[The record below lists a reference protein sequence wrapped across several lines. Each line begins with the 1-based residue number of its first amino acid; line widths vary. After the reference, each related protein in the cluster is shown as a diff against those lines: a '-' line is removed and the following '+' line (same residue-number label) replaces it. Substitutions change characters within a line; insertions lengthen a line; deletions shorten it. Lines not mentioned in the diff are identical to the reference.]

1 METVEGIETIKAG
14 AGNWKFLSRWLG
26 IMNTTINND
35 LKVKHINDNLNYAVQ
50 MLQQISYVGLVIVG
64 AFIVMTGDL
73 TTGGL
78 IACTILGGRILA
90 PIMAIPQLLM
100 QYSHAKAAQANL
112 ELPVTVSDPK
122 FHSRGRMH
130 LP

>member
-1 METVEGIETIKAG
+1 
-14 AGNWKFLSRWLG
+14 
-26 IMNTTINND
+26 MNTTIHND

-78 IACTILGGRILA
+78 IASPHSWWAHFGTYYGNTA
-90 PIMAIPQLLM
+90 AINAIFTRQSSTSQP
-100 QYSHAKAAQANL
+100 
-112 ELPVTVSDPK
+112 
-122 FHSRGRMH
+122 
-130 LP
+130 

>member
-1 METVEGIETIKAG
+1 MSVLFIIIIGVIGSPWLSLIPIVAGVVGIGLGLASRTKMDKAAAEIVRQLLMPRQGILVETVEGIETIKAG

-64 AFIVMTGDL
+64 
-73 TTGGL
+73 
-78 IACTILGGRILA
+78 R
-90 PIMAIPQLLM
+90 LL
-100 QYSHAKAAQANL
+100 
-112 ELPVTVSDPK
+112 
-122 FHSRGRMH
+122 
-130 LP
+130 